1 MEKEIFL
8 KDIRIEGKIFLAD
21 ICSSINFSPG
31 FWGKDLFLMV
41 KKIPK
46 SFVNWRGG
54 CILNGMALSWWVEEL
69 ADGS

>member
-8 KDIRIEGKIFLAD
+8 KDIRIVGKIFLGD

-46 SFVNWRGG
+46 SFVNWGG
-54 CILNGMALSWWVEEL
+54 GGGMYIKWNGS
-69 ADGS
+69 

>member
-8 KDIRIEGKIFLAD
+8 KDIRIVGKIFLGD
-21 ICSSINFSPG
+21 IFSSINFSSG

-46 SFVNWRGG
+46 SFVNWGGG

>member
-1 MEKEIFL
+1 M
-8 KDIRIEGKIFLAD
+8 D

-46 SFVNWRGG
+46 SFVNWGGG

>member
-8 KDIRIEGKIFLAD
+8 KDIRIVGKIFLGD

-46 SFVNWRGG
+46 SFVNWGGG
-54 CILNGMALSWWVEEL
+54 CILNGMALSC
-69 ADGS
+69 G

>member
-8 KDIRIEGKIFLAD
+8 KDIRIVGKIFLGD

-46 SFVNWRGG
+46 SFVNWGG
-54 CILNGMALSWWVEEL
+54 GGMYIKWNGS
-69 ADGS
+69 

>member
-8 KDIRIEGKIFLAD
+8 KDIRIVGKIFLGD

-46 SFVNWRGG
+46 SFVNWGGGG
-54 CILNGMALSWWVEEL
+54 CILNGMALSC
-69 ADGS
+69 G

>member
-8 KDIRIEGKIFLAD
+8 KDIRIVGKIFLGD

-46 SFVNWRGG
+46 SFVNWGG
-54 CILNGMALSWWVEEL
+54 GGVY
-69 ADGS
+69 

>member
-8 KDIRIEGKIFLAD
+8 KDIRIVGKIFLGD
-21 ICSSINFSPG
+21 ICSSINFSSG

-46 SFVNWRGG
+46 SFVNWGGG
-54 CILNGMALSWWVEEL
+54 CILNGMALSWRVEEL